1 MAERI
6 LIVDDDALLCDLL
19 RMALQREGYETHEVY
34 SGPAALEYLA
44 ENSADLILL
53 DVMMAD
59 LNGFEVV
66 RRLQVDD
73 RLKGIPVVFLTAR
86 VDAISQKTGLDAG
99 ATEYLPKPITPDVLV
114 ERVRSVLAARS

>member
-6 LIVDDDALLCDLL
+6 LIVDDDSLLCDLL
-19 RMALQREGYETHEVY
+19 RMALRREKYETHEVY
-34 SGPAALEYLA
+34 SGQAALEYLA
-44 ENSADLILL
+44 TNTVDLILL

-66 RRLQVDD
+66 RRLQADD
-73 RLKGIPVVFLTAR
+73 RLKAIPVVFLTAR

-99 ATEYLPKPITPDVLV
+99 AVDYLSKPITPDILI
-114 ERVRSVLAARS
+114 ERVRSVLSAQS